1 MFSWGIFLPK
11 WKKIALVGLS
21 SKKNAFKF
29 PLHISIKPLW
39 THGKLFYQLPLLQG
53 APPLVQCWKNLV
65 MIELS
70 FSPLGARNSGGVI
83 SRGLTSLQ
91 LCVMHKG
98 FWDLQSVKTV
108 HLQDLLCREREHLGL
123 KHPEGRRTKSEG
135 STSEHP

>member
-1 MFSWGIFLPK
+1 MGYFSSQ
-11 WKKIALVGLS
+11 VEETCLS
-21 SKKNAFKF
+21 RSIIKKNTFKF
-29 PLHISIKPLW
+29 LLHISIKPLW
-39 THGKLFYQLPLLQG
+39 THGSYFISCLYYKGPLPS
-53 APPLVQCWKNLV
+53 VQCWKNLV

-83 SRGLTSLQ
+83 CRGLTSLQ

-108 HLQDLLCREREHLGL
+108 HLQDLFCRETEHLGL
-123 KHPEGRRTKSEG
+123 KHPEGRCTKSEG